1 MFCEPTFPVFLL
13 SLQSRK
19 RYKMKR
25 FHWIH
30 IIVAFFALQLASC
43 TDPEL
48 QSPEQMPL
56 TEEPTVETE
65 LEMAWDIET
74 DVSTTW
80 DFGWDEQD
88 KAIWGEPT
96 YTEPTKFQ
104 VRRYYKGNDTN
115 APHTDVEAFS
125 ILGSNFQGKFAF
137 GYYDML
143 FWSEIESED
152 GSQVVVI
159 KEDKDSV
166 TATTTGTKGL
176 ARAAMKLLDVNK
188 DIEEGGI
195 IGLMNQPEIFYA
207 SYAQNIYISRNP
219 NNYTYDAERNTY
231 TKSIENNLRPMV
243 YIYLIQIVLL
253 NNDGRVKDVNGN
265 AAISGMASGTNL
277 NTGRTNSIPT
287 VIYFNTRMKQNMS
300 YEGMA
305 CDIIGG
311 KLNSFGLCDANP
323 SQTYHVLF
331 DLEFDN
337 NTTKTYAIEVTD
349 QCRNLTQGGT
359 ITVTIDCGDIIKP
372 DDPEPESKTGSLF
385 IPTVEDY
392 KDVDWEFGF

>member
-1 MFCEPTFPVFLL
+1 
-13 SLQSRK
+13 
-19 RYKMKR
+19 MKR
-25 FHWIH
+25 SHI
-30 IIVAFFALQLASC
+30 IIVAFLVLQLASC
-43 TDPEL
+43 IEPEL
-48 QSPEQMPL
+48 HRPEQ
-56 TEEPTVETE
+56 TAVIENPTVETE
-65 LEMAWDIET
+65 LEMAWDVET

-88 KAIWGEPT
+88 KATWGEPT
-96 YTEPTKFQ
+96 YTEPTEFQ
-104 VRRYYKGNDTN
+104 MRRYYKGNDTN

-125 ILGSNFQGKFAF
+125 ITGGNFQGKFAF

-152 GSQVVVI
+152 GAQAVVI
-159 KEDKDSV
+159 KENKDSV

-176 ARAAMKLLDVNK
+176 ARAAMKLLDANS
-188 DIEEGGI
+188 DIEVGGI

-219 NNYTYDAERNTY
+219 NDYVYDAERNTY
-231 TKSIENNLRPMV
+231 TKTIDNNLRPMV
-243 YIYLIQIVLL
+243 YMYLIQIVLL

-277 NTGRTNSIPT
+277 NTGHTNSIPT

-300 YEGMA
+300 YEGTP

-311 KLNSFGLCDANP
+311 KLNAFGLCDANP
-323 SQTYHVLF
+323 AQTYHVLF

-337 NTTKTYAIEVTD
+337 NTTKTYAIDVTD

-359 ITVTIDCGDIIKP
+359 ITVTIDCGEIIKP
-372 DDPEPESKTGSLF
+372 DNPEPESKTGSLF